1 MILRRG
7 KRPLPL
13 DSRGCGGWTRIAAG
27 WISGGEGKP
36 VRSGKILNSGR
47 NRVRGSAIA
56 GGERVTLG
64 AGEGG
69 EAHWVLITE
78 SLRWGREGEESR
90 KTCR

>member
-13 DSRGCGGWTRIAAG
+13 DSRGCGGWIGIAAG

-36 VRSGKILNSGR
+36 VRSGKTLNADR
-47 NRVRGSAIA
+47 NGVRGSAI

-64 AGEGG
+64 TGEGDG
-69 EAHWVLITE
+69 AHWVLITE
-78 SLRWGREGEESR
+78 SLRWGGNRRSLER
-90 KTCR
+90 L